1 MGFRRKIGLLAV
13 AASLVV
19 LLTGAAPASATFH
32 LIKIREVSAGLTG
45 TPNSSYLEVQ
55 MYAPGQNFLSA
66 PPGAGLARCNA
77 DCTTA
82 AAFGIAS
89 DVASGANQSTI
100 VIGDTGLPAG
110 SKDFD
115 RPLSLDSLLTGGAI
129 CYIGG
134 PGFNDCVSWGAFNAA
149 GNAYLMTTYGTTAG
163 TPMAPLATGSASN
176 RNITPGCSTLL
187 EASDDTDNSLA
198 DFTVGTPNPR
208 PNSVAP
214 TETPCAPPSG
224 GGGTTTAPG
233 NPTSPINPAGN
244 VRKRK
249 CKKSNRSATVAKK
262 KKCKKKKR

>member
-1 MGFRRKIGLLAV
+1 M
-13 AASLVV
+13 
-19 LLTGAAPASATFH
+19 TGMAD
-32 LIKIREVSAGLTG
+32 
-45 TPNSSYLEVQ
+45 SSYLEVQ
-55 MYAPGQNFLSA
+55 MYAPGQNLLSG
-66 PPGAGLARCNA
+66 GAGLARCND

-100 VIGDTGLPAG
+100 VIGDSGLPAV

-115 RPLSLDSLLTGGAI
+115 RDLSLDSLLAGGAI

-134 PGFNDCVSWGAFNAA
+134 PGFNDCVSWGTFT
-149 GNAYLMTTYGTTAG
+149 GNAYLMATYGTTAG
-163 TPMAPLATGSASN
+163 PPMAPLATGSASN

-198 DFTVGTPNPR
+198 NFTVGTPNPR

-224 GGGTTTAPG
+224 GGGGGTTTAPG

-244 VRKRK
+244 IRQRK

-262 KKCKKKKR
+262 KKCKKKK